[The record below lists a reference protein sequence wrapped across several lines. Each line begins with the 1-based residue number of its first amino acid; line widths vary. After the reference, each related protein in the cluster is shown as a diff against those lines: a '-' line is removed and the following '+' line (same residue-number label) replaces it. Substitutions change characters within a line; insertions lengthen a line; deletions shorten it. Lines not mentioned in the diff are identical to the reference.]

1 MDRRIGSL
9 IRDITSSPKL
19 NPASARK
26 RIWRLADKVQG
37 EEDMVALV
45 HAYDVIMGIVIDHLE
60 RMGEDVLALRK
71 LVSEDRQSF
80 ALFEAMRDGA
90 GIEPRTLCRIVD
102 REAAAGRMTRSEELL
117 TLDAAARNLSPRQ
130 RAAGRVAGLKRLT

>member
-9 IRDITSSPKL
+9 IRDLTRSPKL
-19 NPASARK
+19 SPGAARK
-26 RIWRLADKVQG
+26 RIWGLVDKVQG
-37 EEDMVALV
+37 EEDMVALMR
-45 HAYDVIMGIVIDHLE
+45 AYDVVMGIAIDHLE
-60 RMGEDVLALRK
+60 RMGQDVQTLRK
-71 LVSEDRQSF
+71 LMSADRQSF
-80 ALFEAMRDGA
+80 ALVEAMRDGA

-130 RAAGRVAGLKRLT
+130 RAAGRAVGLK